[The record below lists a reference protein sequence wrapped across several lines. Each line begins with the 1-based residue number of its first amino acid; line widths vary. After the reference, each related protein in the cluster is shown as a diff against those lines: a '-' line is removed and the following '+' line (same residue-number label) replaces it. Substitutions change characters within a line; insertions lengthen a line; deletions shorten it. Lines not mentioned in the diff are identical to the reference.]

1 MKAGNIHLFLLLIFL
16 IAACSVNQGE
26 SGADGAVIGLIS
38 EVSSK
43 SLLEIDWFELE
54 MKDLSTKRFFV
65 EDQIKEFTPT
75 HFRYHM
81 VTGEFV
87 EVHFR
92 EEGEMLIAINVV
104 DID

>member
-1 MKAGNIHLFLLLIFL
+1 MLLI
-16 IAACSVNQGE
+16 ASCSINRGE

-43 SLLEIDWFELE
+43 SLSEVNWFDLE
-54 MKDLSTKRFFV
+54 MEDLSTTRFFV

-81 VTGEFV
+81 ITGEFV
-87 EVHFR
+87 EVNFR
-92 EEGEMLIAINVV
+92 EEGEVLIAVNVV